1 VTPRLT
7 TRWSATV
14 IAAVTLTTSCATTPP
29 APPPPTAT
37 QSATAEQGVTDNT
50 LANTVYSE
58 LNADPVYFYRHVDV
72 RVDGGVVNL
81 SGYVWSTD
89 AIYHARRIASSVPGV
104 TRVVTSSLELER
116 NGRGD
121 GKVSR

>member
-7 TRWSATV
+7 TLWSAAV

-29 APPPPTAT
+29 ARPPPTAT
-37 QSATAEQGVTDNT
+37 QSARPEQGVTDNT

-72 RVDGGVVNL
+72 RVDGGVVDL

-121 GKVSR
+121 SNVSR